1 MVSVRGIEAKP
12 EKVETMIDMEA
23 SIKMMREIQKLTRR
37 LAALRRFI
45 SNRSKKRYHFSK
57 CFRGLRISR
66 GPNCEKQYQEVTK
79 YLNKVSLLMR
89 DAVIVLTSM

>member
-1 MVSVRGIEAKP
+1 MVSVGGIEAKP
-12 EKVETMIDMEA
+12 EKVETMINMEA

-37 LAALRRFI
+37 LASSRRFI

-89 DAVIVLTSM
+89 DVVIVLTSM